1 MEDAARPNNAARVL
15 EHFQA
20 DVVPEVG
27 VEMTG
32 HADEHERTMAFA
44 EIALGQI
51 KALRQPATPRNYEVW
66 YAYAT
71 GYHPSLNQK
80 INELLHHQNGALT
93 DADLDQVYQDYLSPT
108 RLSDRIDTVGSQV
121 KGEIEQVMAM
131 IDAAAGSANSYT
143 ESLADMSEKL
153 GNSKDREGL
162 RAIVEGLVQTAKEM
176 EVSNQKLEERLNA
189 SKQEIDA
196 LQENLEAVRTESLTD
211 PLTQLANRKFFD
223 TSLEHAIADARAK
236 NEPLSLMMT
245 DIDHFKNFND
255 SFGHLT
261 GDQVLRLVAMS
272 VKQNVKGQDVAARYG
287 GEEFAIILPNTVLR
301 SAITVAD
308 HIRRAVM
315 TKELMKRS
323 TGEHLGRVTISIGVA
338 TLHKGDTVQALI
350 ERSDTCL
357 YAAKRH
363 GRNRVMCETDPEV
376 AGSTVAAQVA

>member
-1 MEDAARPNNAARVL
+1 
-15 EHFQA
+15 
-20 DVVPEVG
+20 
-27 VEMTG
+27 MTG
-32 HADEHERTMAFA
+32 HADEHQRTMAYA
-44 EIALGQI
+44 EIALGQL
-51 KALRQPATPRNYEVW
+51 KALRQPAIPRNYEIW

-80 INELLHHQNGALT
+80 INETLQANGNLT
-93 DADLDQVYQDYLSPT
+93 ESDLEAIYETYLAPA
-108 RLSDRIDTVGSQV
+108 RLSDRIGNVGSKV
-121 KGEIEQVMAM
+121 MDEIEQVMAM

-153 GNSKDREGL
+153 GQSKDREGL
-162 RAIVEGLVQTAKEM
+162 RAIVEGLVQTAKDM
-176 EVSNQKLEERLNA
+176 EVSNQKLEARLNA
-189 SKQEIDA
+189 SKAEINE
-196 LQENLEAVRTESLTD
+196 LQVNLEAVRTESLTD

-223 TSLEHAIADARAK
+223 VTLEAAIAEARNR

-245 DIDHFKNFND
+245 DIDHFKTFND

-272 VKQNVKGQDVAARYG
+272 VKQNVKGQDTASRYG
-287 GEEFAIILPNTVLR
+287 GEEFAVVLPNTVLR

-323 TGEHLGRVTISIGVA
+323 TGEHLGRVTVSIGVA
-338 TLHKGDTVQALI
+338 TLHKNDSPQSLI
-350 ERSDTCL
+350 ERTDACL

-376 AGSTVAAQVA
+376 AAGGAVAAAKVA

>member
-1 MEDAARPNNAARVL
+1 MS
-15 EHFQA
+15 
-20 DVVPEVG
+20 
-27 VEMTG
+27 G

-71 GYHPSLNQK
+71 GYQPSLNQK
-80 INELLHHQNGALT
+80 INELLSQAGGLS
-93 DADLDQVYQDYLSPT
+93 DADLEKVYATYLSPT
-108 RLSDRIDTVGSQV
+108 RLTDRIDKVGNQV
-121 KGEIEQVMAM
+121 MGEIEQVMAM

-162 RAIVEGLVQTAKEM
+162 RAIVESLVQTAKDM
-176 EVSNQKLEERLNA
+176 EVSNQKLEERLHA
-189 SKQEIDA
+189 SKQEIDE
-196 LQENLEAVRTESLTD
+196 LQVNLEAVRTESLTD

-223 TSLEHAIADARAK
+223 NTLEQAIADARAN
-236 NEPLSLMMT
+236 NEPLSLLMT

-272 VKQNVKGQDVAARYG
+272 VKQNVKGQDTAARYG
-287 GEEFAIILPNTVLR
+287 GEEFAIVLPNTVLR

-338 TLHKGDTVQALI
+338 TWHKNDTPQSLI
-350 ERSDTCL
+350 ERTDTCL

-376 AGSTVAAQVA
+376 TANGVAAQVA

>member
-1 MEDAARPNNAARVL
+1 
-15 EHFQA
+15 
-20 DVVPEVG
+20 
-27 VEMTG
+27 MTAN
-32 HADEHERTMAFA
+32 ADEHERTMAFA

-51 KALRQPATPRNYEVW
+51 KALRQPASPRNYEIW

-80 INELLHHQNGALT
+80 VNEILTQSGALT
-93 DADLDQVYQDYLSPT
+93 EQDMEEIYSDYLSPT
-108 RLSDRIDTVGSQV
+108 RLTDRIDNVGNKV
-121 KGEIEQVMAM
+121 MGEIEQVMAM
-131 IDAAAGSANSYT
+131 IDAAAGSASSYT
-143 ESLADMSEKL
+143 ESLADMTEKL
-153 GNSKDREGL
+153 GDSKDREGL
-162 RAIVEGLVQTAKEM
+162 RAIVESLVHTAKEM
-176 EVSNQKLEERLNA
+176 EESNQKLEERLNA
-189 SKQEIDA
+189 SKQEINE
-196 LQENLEAVRTESLTD
+196 LQENLEVVRTESLTD

-223 TSLEHAIADARAK
+223 TTLQQAIDEAREK
-236 NEPLSLMMT
+236 NEALSLMMT

-272 VKQNVKGQDVAARYG
+272 VKQNVKGQDTAARYG
-287 GEEFAIILPNTVLR
+287 GEEFAIVLPDTVLR

-338 TLHKGDTVQALI
+338 TLHKGDTAQTLI
-350 ERSDTCL
+350 ERADTCL

-376 AGSTVAAQVA
+376 ASPVSAQVA

>member
-1 MEDAARPNNAARVL
+1 
-15 EHFQA
+15 
-20 DVVPEVG
+20 
-27 VEMTG
+27 MTA

-44 EIALGQI
+44 DIALGQI
-51 KALRQPATPRNYEVW
+51 KALRQDATPRNYEIW

-80 INELLHHQNGALT
+80 INETLKQSGNLT
-93 DADLDQVYQDYLSPT
+93 DAELEQIYDTYLSPT
-108 RLSDRIDTVGSQV
+108 RLSDKIDNVGSKV
-121 KGEIEQVMAM
+121 MGEIEQVMAM
-131 IDAAAGSANSYT
+131 IDAAAGSANHYT
-143 ESLADMSEKL
+143 ESLAGMTEKL
-153 GNSKDREGL
+153 TDSKDREGL
-162 RAIVEGLVQTAKEM
+162 RAIVESLVNTAKEM
-176 EVSNQKLEERLNA
+176 EASNQKLEERLNA
-189 SKQEIDA
+189 SKQEIND
-196 LQENLEAVRTESLTD
+196 LQVNLEAVRAESLTD

-223 TSLEHAIADARAK
+223 TTLEQAIADAAAK

-245 DIDHFKNFND
+245 DIDHFKKFND

-272 VKQNVKGQDVAARYG
+272 VKQNVKGQDTAARYG
-287 GEEFAIILPNTVLR
+287 GEEFAIVLPNTVLR
-301 SAITVAD
+301 SAIVVAD

-338 TLHKGDTVQALI
+338 TLHKSDDAQALI
-350 ERSDTCL
+350 ARADACL

-376 AGSTVAAQVA
+376 SANTAKVA

>member
-1 MEDAARPNNAARVL
+1 MIG
-15 EHFQA
+15 Q
-20 DVVPEVG
+20 
-27 VEMTG
+27 
-32 HADEHERTMAFA
+32 ADEHERTMAFC
-44 EIALGQI
+44 EIALGQMR
-51 KALRQPATPRNYEVW
+51 ALRQAATPRNYEIW
-66 YAYAT
+66 YSYAT

-80 INELLHHQNGALT
+80 INETLQQTGTLSET
-93 DADLDQVYQDYLSPT
+93 DLEQIYESYLSPT
-108 RLSDRIDTVGSQV
+108 RLTERIDKVGSQV
-121 KGEIEQVMAM
+121 IGEIEQVMAM

-143 ESLADMSEKL
+143 ETLSDMSEKL

-162 RAIVEGLVQTAKEM
+162 RTIVESLVQTAKEM
-176 EVSNQKLEERLNA
+176 EASNQKLEERLNA
-189 SKQEIDA
+189 SKQEIDQ
-196 LQENLEAVRTESLTD
+196 LQENLETVRTESLTD

-223 TSLEHAIADARAK
+223 TTIAQAIEDARSR
-236 NEPLSLMMT
+236 NEPLSLLMT

-272 VKQNVKGQDVAARYG
+272 VKQNVKGQDTAARYG

-338 TLHKGDTVQALI
+338 TWHKNDSVQSLI
-350 ERSDTCL
+350 ERTDACL

-376 AGSTVAAQVA
+376 ASPGAQVA